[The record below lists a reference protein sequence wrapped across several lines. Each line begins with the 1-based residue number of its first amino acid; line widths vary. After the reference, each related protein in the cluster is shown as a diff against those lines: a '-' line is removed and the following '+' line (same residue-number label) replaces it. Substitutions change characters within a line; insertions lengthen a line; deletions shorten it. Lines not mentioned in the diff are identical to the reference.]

1 MSTDAPIATLSRA
14 DRIARLHAAAK
25 QRILVLDGSWG
36 VMFQRRGLEE
46 ADFRGDRFTSANGYD
61 ERDQMKGNNDILC
74 LTRPDIVSELHH
86 EYYGAGADISETNT
100 FSATTIAQDDYR
112 LDEKAVWDINFEGA
126 KLARAAADHWT
137 AKQPEK
143 PRFAAGS
150 IGPLNKMLSMSSD
163 VNDPGARLVTFDQVY
178 EAYRHQVRALNEGG
192 VDLYLIETITD
203 TLNCKAAIKAI
214 KDLEDEG
221 MEVLPIWISG
231 TITDRSGRTLSGQTA
246 EAFWNSVRHA
256 KPFAIGFNCALGAD
270 LMRPFIA
277 ELSRVADTLVAAY
290 PNAGLPNA
298 MGQYDEEPHQTA
310 HFIEEWAASGLVNIV
325 GGCCGTTPDHIR
337 HTADAV
343 ANLTTRS
350 IPERPVAMRLS
361 GLEPFE
367 LIA

>member
-1 MSTDAPIATLSRA
+1 MNRQE
-14 DRIARLHAAAK
+14 RISALKAISKERVL
-25 QRILVLDGSWG
+25 ILDGSWG
-36 VMFQRRGLEE
+36 VMIQKRGLVE
-46 ADFRGDRFTSANGYD
+46 ADYRGARFAD
-61 ERDQMKGNNDILC
+61 HRLELKGNNDLLC
-74 LTRPDIVSELHH
+74 ITRPDIIADLHDQ
-86 EYYGAGADISETNT
+86 YFAAGADISETNT
-100 FSATTIAQDDYR
+100 FSATTIAQADYECG
-112 LDEKAVWDINFEGA
+112 DAVYDINFEGA
-126 KLARAAADHWT
+126 KLARASADAWT
-137 AKQPEK
+137 AKEPHK
-143 PRFAAGS
+143 PRFVAGS
-150 IGPLNKMLSMSSD
+150 VGPLNKMLSMSSD

-178 EAYRHQVRALNEGG
+178 EAYRHQVKALNEGG

-203 TLNCKAAIKAI
+203 TLNCKACIKAI

-221 MEVLPIWISG
+221 LEPLPIWISG

-256 KPFAIGFNCALGAD
+256 KPFAVGFNCALGAD

-298 MGQYDEEPHQTA
+298 MGQYDEEPHETA

-337 HTADAV
+337 HV
-343 ANLTTRS
+343 AEEVAPLKPRA
-350 IPERPVAMRLS
+350 IPERPVALRLS

-367 LIA
+367 LVA